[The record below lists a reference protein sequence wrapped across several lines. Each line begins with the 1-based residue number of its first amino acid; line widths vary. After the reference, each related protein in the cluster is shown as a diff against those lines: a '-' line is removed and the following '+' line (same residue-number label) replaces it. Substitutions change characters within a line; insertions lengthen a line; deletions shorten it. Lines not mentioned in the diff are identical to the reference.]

1 MKTAKNPVI
10 LVGGG
15 ALYLGAGELIIKLA
29 EKWGAAIVT
38 TLAAKGTIAETHPQY
53 CFHTGSKGT
62 PIGIKVYREADVILA
77 LGTRFAWQH
86 TSTTVSRIL
95 L

>member
-62 PIGIKVYREADVILA
+62 PIGIKVCREADVILA